1 MSKNQELNLILN
13 EISVHEISESFLRK
27 HNLSDESK
35 ITLFLQLFFLEEYI
49 VKILFVENS
58 LEDSLQYVCHTN
70 KEAVR
75 NGHNYFTTLAE
86 EINIYH
92 MVSGKKNFC
101 PKTYT
106 KKYLDFINK
115 VLNES
120 MSARLHCSSY
130 FILKTMSI
138 ANTSN
143 ILLNLFPFIQ
153 KITDNERV
161 SLESFFLFKQN
172 KIQKELT
179 NCLERDGIEIKNNPA
194 LEKLALKISKAHL
207 EFLDSLWEGVFEKDS
222 SSFFKEDI
230 ILL

>member
-130 FILKTMSI
+130 FILKTVNFG
-138 ANTSN
+138 NTSN
-143 ILLNLFPFIQ
+143 TLLSLFPFIQ
-153 KITDNERV
+153 KITSNERV
-161 SLESFFLFKQN
+161 SLESFFLFKQD
-172 KIQKELT
+172 KIKKELK
-179 NCLERDGIEIKNNPA
+179 NYLERDNIETINNPS
-194 LEKLALKISKAHL
+194 LEELALKISKAHL
-207 EFLDSLWEGVFEKDS
+207 EFLDSLWEDISEKS
-222 SSFFKEDI
+222 SPFLNKKE
-230 ILL
+230 ILI